1 MPLAAEELALGQEIT
16 PVVKQMTLERM
27 SRPLMSGNNP
37 IHYDPVFAR
46 NAGLSAPI
54 ATGVMSSA
62 FLSEMLTAVFGV
74 DWLRSGAMDV
84 KFIRP
89 IYAGD
94 TVTARGRII
103 GKGSTSTGVRI
114 TLDIWCETQRGEP
127 VTVGTADVVVH

>member
-1 MPLAAEELALGQEIT
+1 MSVAAEELAIGQEIT

-27 SRPLMSGNNP
+27 SRPLMSGSNP
-37 IHYDPVFAR
+37 IHYDPAFAQSV
-46 NAGLSAPI
+46 GLPAPI

-62 FLSEMLTAVFGV
+62 FLSEMLTTAFGV
-74 DWLRSGAMDV
+74 DWLRSGSMDV

-94 TVTARGRII
+94 TVTARGRVI
-103 GKGSTSTGVRI
+103 GKSATSTGRRI
-114 TLDIWCETQRGEP
+114 ALEIWCETQRGEP

>member
-1 MPLAAEELALGQEIT
+1 MPVVAEELVVGQEIT
-16 PVVKQMTLERM
+16 PAVKQMTLERM
-27 SRPLMSGNNP
+27 SRPLMTGSNP

-46 NAGLSAPI
+46 NAGLPAPI

-62 FLSEMLTAVFGV
+62 FLSEMLTTAFGI
-74 DWLRSGAMDV
+74 DWLRSGSIDV

-94 TVTARGRII
+94 TVTARGRIT
-103 GKGSTSTGVRI
+103 GKSATSTGVRI
-114 TLDIWCETQRGEP
+114 ALDIWCETQRGEP